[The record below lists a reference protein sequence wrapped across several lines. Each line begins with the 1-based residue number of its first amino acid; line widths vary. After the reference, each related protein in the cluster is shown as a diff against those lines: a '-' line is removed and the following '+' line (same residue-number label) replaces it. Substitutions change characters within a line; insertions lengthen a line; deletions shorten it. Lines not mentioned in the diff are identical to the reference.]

1 MSSSTNSKVSSA
13 ELLKAQLV
21 IAEAK
26 KKLKEAKKDASALKG
41 KGRKSNSKGLSTDAN
56 TQPSDLKPKNK
67 ASSVEWSKKENHPLT
82 TKLLTLIEDDPMY
95 KVAFGFDKG
104 LVSAVPTGGFV
115 FEMGWGRYQ
124 KTWLKR
130 DYQKHRNS
138 ISETGQGLIDDD
150 REWEIEQDSP
160 LANI

>member
-1 MSSSTNSKVSSA
+1 MTLRGFTVGRFAVDSASDSKVDSGSRFSEVLKSTKNRFSWHTQHLDRVMSESESSQSTVSCVVAVHYAKIFLTPSPLFTAAHHRSSFMSSSTNSKVSSA

-67 ASSVEWSKKENHPLT
+67 ASSVE
-82 TKLLTLIEDDPMY
+82 
-95 KVAFGFDKG
+95 
-104 LVSAVPTGGFV
+104 
-115 FEMGWGRYQ
+115 
-124 KTWLKR
+124 
-130 DYQKHRNS
+130 
-138 ISETGQGLIDDD
+138 
-150 REWEIEQDSP
+150 
-160 LANI
+160 